1 MNLSYTFFFRGGSQ
15 KITHEPQQEERRS
28 QKEWNLHRWQG
39 LQCAFQGFHIR

>member
-1 MNLSYTFFFRGGSQ
+1 MNLSYTFFFSGEDLK

-39 LQCAFQGFHIR
+39 LQCAFHIR